1 MNFRQLV
8 RQAERVVVNNSP
20 AILTGLGVAGA
31 LTTAYLAGTASF
43 KAAQIIA
50 LRQNLNDVSDD
61 GREFTLK
68 ENFELVWKLYVPTAG
83 AAIFT
88 ISAIIFANRI
98 SDRRAAA
105 VAAAWAISEKA
116 MEEYKEKVIEK
127 LGPKKEQ
134 TARDELNQERVNK
147 TFSSQNVIIIGK
159 GDVLCCEVFTGR
171 YFMSDM
177 ETLRKAMNDVNLQI
191 NNDLYASLTDF
202 YDLIGLPT
210 TGISD
215 DIGWNHGDK
224 LELNFSTTLTDD
236 NRPCIT
242 FEYSIHPL
250 YKYNRLS

>member
-1 MNFRQLV
+1 MNFRQIAK
-8 RQAERVVVNNSP
+8 QAERVVIDNSP

-50 LRQNLNDVSDD
+50 LRQNLNDVSTD
-61 GREFTLK
+61 GREFSAR
-68 ENFELVWKLYVPTAG
+68 ENFELVWKLYIPAAG
-83 AAIFT
+83 AAVFT
-88 ISAIIFANRI
+88 VAAIIFANRI

-105 VAAAWAISEKA
+105 VAAAWALSEKA

-215 DIGWNHGDK
+215 DVGWNHGDK

-250 YKYNRLS
+250 YKYSRLS